1 MTEPVSRQQ
10 AQQQNG
16 GDAPVTDEEA
26 VAALRNGTVRIG
38 CVRGMAIEDVPPS
51 ALIAI
56 ARTALELDRR
66 PPEEK
71 PAAPPRSLPSE
82 PWNGQQSRPRTES
95 PMTELVATPRPD
107 TRRRRW
113 RWPILR

>member
-1 MTEPVSRQQ
+1 MTEPVPRRQ
-10 AQQQNG
+10 AQQQDG
-16 GDAPVTDEEA
+16 GDDPVTDEEA

-66 PPEEK
+66 PPEER
-71 PAAPPRSLPSE
+71 PAALPRSLPSE
-82 PWNGQQSRPRTES
+82 PWDGQQSPPRTES
-95 PMTELVATPRPD
+95 PMTEPVATPQPD
-107 TRRRRW
+107 KRRRRL
-113 RWPILR
+113 RWPVLR